1 MQLRDFSKTYS
12 FKKLSGDLLGVK
24 IEECKFWDPL
34 RASVR
39 FKATMI
45 NADNKLV
52 EVALLVPAYLLTSTK
67 VQILTQRCCSSGSAR
82 RSSAR
87 RRTPDGCTLRALSSS
102 LRARSFE
109 DSSCSRGMREAKGRP
124 GGSSVAAV
132 AAFAAPLRSLLR
144 GRI

>member
-12 FKKLSGDLLGVK
+12 FKKLSGGLLGVT

-45 NADNKLV
+45 NSDNKLV
-52 EVALLVPAYLLTSTK
+52 EVALLVPTYLLTSTR
-67 VQILTQRCCSSGSAR
+67 VQILTQRYCSSGSAR

-102 LRARSFE
+102 LRARLFE
-109 DSSCSRGMREAKGRP
+109 LHRKYKGPREQSCSSRALC
-124 GGSSVAAV
+124 SSIRACS
-132 AAFAAPLRSLLR
+132 F
-144 GRI
+144 

>member
-1 MQLRDFSKTYS
+1 MLTYADDKKLSADVCWRMQLRDFSKTYS

-52 EVALLVPAYLLTSTK
+52 EVALLVPTSCLAPAFLQTSYVCVCLCVCLL
-67 VQILTQRCCSSGSAR
+67 VQ
-82 RSSAR
+82 
-87 RRTPDGCTLRALSSS
+87 
-102 LRARSFE
+102 
-109 DSSCSRGMREAKGRP
+109 KYKY
-124 GGSSVAAV
+124 
-132 AAFAAPLRSLLR
+132 
-144 GRI
+144 